1 MEEFYKENVIQALK
15 NKKSDKETQKKM
27 EKILKK
33 EQEDKI
39 NDQELEVDESIRA
52 KKIERLNEILIK
64 IEKNEISI
72 DDLKIEEQKEFYN
85 FLNNASNIKKYIK
98 VWIPDWEK
106 KEVKENIIIYS
117 FFIKKLV
124 CT

>member
-39 NDQELEVDESIRA
+39 NDQELEVDESIRT

-106 KEVKENIIIYS
+106 KEVKYNYL
-117 FFIKKLV
+117 FIFD
-124 CT
+124 